1 MRAFRR
7 LHSLLRSSSVRQFAI
22 AAHAAPP
29 VPALA
34 VAASAR
40 PGASR
45 GGVGGSRAT
54 AAAASPSPV
63 PSPSPLGALA
73 RRVRALRV
81 SPGLERHPARHL
93 RAASTRVATRT
104 RAASRDPSPAHE
116 GSAYEPD
123 DGVYGSSHKRPM
135 GKSRSGDAFVTQGLG
150 SRAYLRVIG
159 LGTDTDGAEAAP
171 SVLLFTDAKRYT
183 FNVGEGFQ
191 RFAVEHGVNVRRL
204 SHVFLTRVCGRTAG
218 GLVGMLLTV
227 ADDTYPQNQNFD
239 DGESETKA
247 PPTLHVH
254 GPPRTERLMSAVD
267 ALVGGR
273 GVRTVRRPFPLMP
286 SQMGESKSESTRGW
300 TPALDDG
307 IVTVTPVVVAPNP
320 IGPLGPLNASSV
332 PPPAKRTKGV
342 FGAFTFGADA
352 SVPAEEAESVCYH
365 VQLCGMPGKFDP
377 VKAEALGVPRGKMR
391 GQLVRGE
398 DVTLD
403 DGRVV
408 KSSDVVGEA
417 QRGARFIVVD
427 CPTTTHL
434 RELSDSKSSAGAALA
449 KLAEGD
455 GTPEGAE
462 KVGDLACV
470 VHLAPA
476 DVASSEEYRRWMET
490 CEAFKNSSRPNSS
503 GPAVRHLLVNQ
514 RETKGA
520 PVFRS
525 AARVNARL
533 HLVDPTCFPEP
544 ARGRAEDVAEAEAA
558 VKEATERARRVITGT
573 NDAFAANV
581 FAGINGA
588 SYTLWP
594 RHKVGLDLANAPVQE
609 TNEAMRAD
617 LDRAALERS
626 VAAAEAARIAEIAKF
641 TGNGADAD
649 AELDV
654 PPGLAAMNEGDA
666 EIIFLGTGS
675 SAPAKYRN
683 VTGIVVDQKDKGS
696 VFVDTGEGT
705 LGQLV
710 RCVGVDA
717 ADDIVRRLKCVWISH
732 IHADHHVGLPTILA
746 RRRALLGSNRS
757 NADPVTVVGP
767 KDLRRFLN
775 AYNAVEPLHAR
786 FVDCRATLEG
796 EWTRGKEE
804 EREGVVGTTNAP
816 NSPSVD
822 GLINKPGSSSFDWGD
837 SLSHVRDAC
846 AALGL
851 RRMVSTPVV
860 HCAHAFALTME
871 SEATCAET
879 GEGWKLVYSGDTRP
893 CSNVTD
899 AARGAT
905 VLVHEATFEDGME
918 EDAVKKRHSTVGEA
932 VKVGVDAGAY
942 RTVLTHFSQRYPK
955 VPVFKGGQ
963 RVGVAFDLM
972 RLDFKTG
979 LPRVPSFLEAARSLF
994 PEEEDAETPAKE
1006 PAP

>member
-1 MRAFRR
+1 MD
-7 LHSLLRSSSVRQFAI
+7 
-22 AAHAAPP
+22 
-29 VPALA
+29 
-34 VAASAR
+34 SAR
-40 PGASR
+40 FH
-45 GGVGGSRAT
+45 T
-54 AAAASPSPV
+54 AAAA
-63 PSPSPLGALA
+63 SPSPLGALA

-81 SPGLERHPARHL
+81 SPGLERYPARHL

-104 RAASRDPSPAHE
+104 RAASRDPQAADE
-116 GSAYEPD
+116 GSIIQPPSPSAPHRGGAAYEPD

-227 ADDTYPQNQNFD
+227 ADDTYAANGEKFD
-239 DGESETKA
+239 ELDESDKETKA

-286 SQMGESKSESTRGW
+286 SQMQMGESKSKSRGW
-300 TPALDDG
+300 MPALDDG
-307 IVTVTPVVVAPNP
+307 VVTVTPVVVAPNP

-332 PPPAKRTKGV
+332 PPPAKRAKGT

-352 SVPAEEAESVCYH
+352 SVPAEEAESACYH

-427 CPTTTHL
+427 CPTSAHL
-434 RELSDSKSSAGAALA
+434 RELSDSKSPAGAALA

-462 KVGDLACV
+462 KIGDLACV

-490 CEAFKNSSRPNSS
+490 CEAFKNSGPNGKS

-525 AARVNARL
+525 AAKVNARL

-544 ARGRAEDVAEAEAA
+544 ARGRAEDVAEFEAA
-558 VKEATERARRVITGT
+558 VKEATERARRVTAGT

-594 RHKVGLDLANAPVQE
+594 KHKVGLDLTNAPAQE

-617 LDRAALERS
+617 LDRAALEGS
-626 VAAAEAARIAEIAKF
+626 VAAAEAARIAKIA
-641 TGNGADAD
+641 GNGADAD

-746 RRRALLGSNRS
+746 RRRALLGSNCS
-757 NADPVTVVGP
+757 GADPVTVVGP

-786 FVDCRATLEG
+786 FVDCRATLEA
-796 EWTRGKEE
+796 EWNRGKEE
-804 EREGVVGTTNAP
+804 EDGEGVVGTTNAP
-816 NSPSVD
+816 NSSNVG
-822 GLINKPGSSSFDWGD
+822 GLSNNPGSSSFDWGD

-860 HCAHAFALTME
+860 HCAHAFALTLE

-918 EDAVKKRHSTVGEA
+918 EDAIKKRHSTVGEA
-932 VKVGVDAGAY
+932 VKVGNDAGAY

-955 VPVFKGGQ
+955 VPAFKGGQ

-1006 PAP
+1006 SAP

>member
-1 MRAFRR
+1 MADEG
-7 LHSLLRSSSVRQFAI
+7 STIQPPSPTS
-22 AAHAAPP
+22 APH
-29 VPALA
+29 
-34 VAASAR
+34 
-40 PGASR
+40 R
-45 GGVGGSRAT
+45 GGA
-54 AAAASPSPV
+54 
-63 PSPSPLGALA
+63 
-73 RRVRALRV
+73 
-81 SPGLERHPARHL
+81 
-93 RAASTRVATRT
+93 
-104 RAASRDPSPAHE
+104 
-116 GSAYEPD
+116 AYEPD

-227 ADDTYPQNQNFD
+227 ADDTYASPNGENFD
-239 DGESETKA
+239 DGETKGDK
-247 PPTLHVH
+247 PTLHVH

-286 SQMGESKSESTRGW
+286 SRLGESKEGESSKGW

-332 PPPAKRTKGV
+332 PPPAKRARGT

-427 CPTTTHL
+427 CPTAAHL
-434 RELSDSKSSAGAALA
+434 RELSDSQSSAGAALA

-462 KVGDLACV
+462 KIGDLACV

-490 CEAFKNSSRPNSS
+490 CEAFKNWGPSGKSS

-525 AARVNARL
+525 AAKVNARL

-544 ARGRAEDVAEAEAA
+544 ARGGAEDVAEAEAA
-558 VKEATERARRVITGT
+558 VKEATERARREQTTAGT

-594 RHKVGLDLANAPVQE
+594 KHKVGLDLTNAPAQE

-617 LDRAALERS
+617 LNRAALERS
-626 VAAAEAARIAEIAKF
+626 VAAAEAARIAKIAGNAGNA
-641 TGNGADAD
+641 GNGAPDAD
-649 AELDV
+649 AELDI

-746 RRRALLGSNRS
+746 RRRALLGSNCS
-757 NADPVTVVGP
+757 DEDPVTVVGP

-796 EWTRGKEE
+796 EWTRGKKEEEEEE
-804 EREGVVGTTNAP
+804 EREGVAGTTNAP

-822 GLINKPGSSSFDWGD
+822 GSINKPGSGSSSFDWGD

-893 CSNVTD
+893 CQNVTN

-932 VKVGVDAGAY
+932 VKVGTDAGAY

>member
-1 MRAFRR
+1 
-7 LHSLLRSSSVRQFAI
+7 
-22 AAHAAPP
+22 
-29 VPALA
+29 
-34 VAASAR
+34 
-40 PGASR
+40 
-45 GGVGGSRAT
+45 
-54 AAAASPSPV
+54 
-63 PSPSPLGALA
+63 
-73 RRVRALRV
+73 
-81 SPGLERHPARHL
+81 
-93 RAASTRVATRT
+93 
-104 RAASRDPSPAHE
+104 
-116 GSAYEPD
+116 
-123 DGVYGSSHKRPM
+123 
-135 GKSRSGDAFVTQGLG
+135 
-150 SRAYLRVIG
+150 
-159 LGTDTDGAEAAP
+159 
-171 SVLLFTDAKRYT
+171 
-183 FNVGEGFQ
+183 
-191 RFAVEHGVNVRRL
+191 
-204 SHVFLTRVCGRTAG
+204 
-218 GLVGMLLTV
+218 
-227 ADDTYPQNQNFD
+227 
-239 DGESETKA
+239 
-247 PPTLHVH
+247 
-254 GPPRTERLMSAVD
+254 
-267 ALVGGR
+267 
-273 GVRTVRRPFPLMP
+273 
-286 SQMGESKSESTRGW
+286 MGESKEGESSKGW

-332 PPPAKRTKGV
+332 PPPAKRARGT

-427 CPTTTHL
+427 CPTAAHL
-434 RELSDSKSSAGAALA
+434 RELSDSQSSAGAALA

-462 KVGDLACV
+462 KIGDLACV

-490 CEAFKNSSRPNSS
+490 CEAFKNWGPSGKSS

-525 AARVNARL
+525 AAKVNARL

-544 ARGRAEDVAEAEAA
+544 ARGGAEDVAEAEAA
-558 VKEATERARRVITGT
+558 VKEATERARREQTTAGT

-594 RHKVGLDLANAPVQE
+594 KHKVGLDLTNAPAQE

-617 LDRAALERS
+617 LNRAALERS
-626 VAAAEAARIAEIAKF
+626 VAAAEAARIAKIAGNAGNA
-641 TGNGADAD
+641 GNGAPDAD
-649 AELDV
+649 AELDI

-746 RRRALLGSNRS
+746 RRRALLGSNCS
-757 NADPVTVVGP
+757 DEDPVTVVGP

-804 EREGVVGTTNAP
+804 EEEEEEREGVAGTTNAP

-822 GLINKPGSSSFDWGD
+822 GSINKPGSGSSSFDWGD

-893 CSNVTD
+893 CQNVTN

-932 VKVGVDAGAY
+932 VKVGTDAGAY

>member
-1 MRAFRR
+1 MADEG
-7 LHSLLRSSSVRQFAI
+7 STSQPPSPTS
-22 AAHAAPP
+22 APH
-29 VPALA
+29 
-34 VAASAR
+34 
-40 PGASR
+40 R
-45 GGVGGSRAT
+45 GGA
-54 AAAASPSPV
+54 
-63 PSPSPLGALA
+63 
-73 RRVRALRV
+73 
-81 SPGLERHPARHL
+81 
-93 RAASTRVATRT
+93 
-104 RAASRDPSPAHE
+104 
-116 GSAYEPD
+116 AYEPD

-227 ADDTYPQNQNFD
+227 ADDTYASPNGENFD
-239 DGESETKA
+239 DGETKGDK
-247 PPTLHVH
+247 PTLHVH

-286 SQMGESKSESTRGW
+286 SRLGESKEGESSKGW

-332 PPPAKRTKGV
+332 PPPAKRARGT

-427 CPTTTHL
+427 CPTAAHL
-434 RELSDSKSSAGAALA
+434 RELSDSQSSAGAALA

-462 KVGDLACV
+462 KIGDLACV

-490 CEAFKNSSRPNSS
+490 CEAFKNSGPSGKSS

-525 AARVNARL
+525 AAKVNARL

-544 ARGRAEDVAEAEAA
+544 ARGGAEDVAEAEAA
-558 VKEATERARRVITGT
+558 VKEATERARREQTTAGT

-594 RHKVGLDLANAPVQE
+594 KHKVGLDLTNAPAQE

-617 LDRAALERS
+617 LNRAALERS
-626 VAAAEAARIAEIAKF
+626 VAAAEAARIAKIAGNA
-641 TGNGADAD
+641 GNGAPDAD
-649 AELDV
+649 AELDI

-746 RRRALLGSNRS
+746 RRRALLGSNGS
-757 NADPVTVVGP
+757 DEDPVTVVGP

-796 EWTRGKEE
+796 EWTRGKQEEEEDGE

-822 GLINKPGSSSFDWGD
+822 GSINKPGSGSSSFDWGD

-893 CSNVTD
+893 CSNVTN

-932 VKVGVDAGAY
+932 VKVGTDAGAY

>member
-1 MRAFRR
+1 MADEG
-7 LHSLLRSSSVRQFAI
+7 STSQPPSPTS
-22 AAHAAPP
+22 APH
-29 VPALA
+29 
-34 VAASAR
+34 
-40 PGASR
+40 R
-45 GGVGGSRAT
+45 GGA
-54 AAAASPSPV
+54 
-63 PSPSPLGALA
+63 
-73 RRVRALRV
+73 
-81 SPGLERHPARHL
+81 
-93 RAASTRVATRT
+93 
-104 RAASRDPSPAHE
+104 
-116 GSAYEPD
+116 AYEPD

-227 ADDTYPQNQNFD
+227 ADDTYASPNGENFD
-239 DGESETKA
+239 DGETKGDK
-247 PPTLHVH
+247 PTLHVH

-286 SQMGESKSESTRGW
+286 SRLGESKEGESSKGW

-332 PPPAKRTKGV
+332 PPPAKRARGT

-427 CPTTTHL
+427 CPTAAHL
-434 RELSDSKSSAGAALA
+434 RELSDSQSSAGAALA

-462 KVGDLACV
+462 KIGDLACV

-490 CEAFKNSSRPNSS
+490 CEAFKNSGPSGKSS

-525 AARVNARL
+525 AAKVNARL

-544 ARGRAEDVAEAEAA
+544 ARGGAEDVAEAEAA
-558 VKEATERARRVITGT
+558 VKEATERARREETTAGT

-594 RHKVGLDLANAPVQE
+594 KHKVGLDLTNAPAQE

-617 LDRAALERS
+617 LNRAALERS
-626 VAAAEAARIAEIAKF
+626 VAAAEAARIAKIAGNA
-641 TGNGADAD
+641 GNGAPDAD
-649 AELDV
+649 AELDI

-746 RRRALLGSNRS
+746 RRRALLGSNGS
-757 NADPVTVVGP
+757 DEDPVTVVGP

-796 EWTRGKEE
+796 EWTRGKQEEEEDGE

-822 GLINKPGSSSFDWGD
+822 GSNNKPGSGSSSFDWGD

-893 CSNVTD
+893 CSNVTN

-932 VKVGVDAGAY
+932 VKVGTDAGAY